1 MMRKQNVKRVF
12 PLALTALLMV
22 AGLMGCSKKNDPGP
36 GSGNGFKITDIQI
49 SNIVAEQERAGS
61 QVHVAYDV
69 KNVSGKDMV
78 DYSPFDILW
87 TVKTTDG
94 TLYQQERS
102 ISALKKDAVSPDDVW
117 IGVSA
122 GKVADLSTL
131 KYEVLL
137 DE

>member
-1 MMRKQNVKRVF
+1 MRKQNLKRTLTGAF
-12 PLALTALLMV
+12 TALLIV
-22 AGLMGCSKKNDPGP
+22 AGLMGCSKKDNPGP

-49 SNIVAEQERAGS
+49 SNIVAEQENAGR
-61 QVHVAYDV
+61 QVHVSYDV
-69 KNVSGKDMV
+69 KNVSGRDMV
-78 DYSPFDILW
+78 DYSPFDLLW

-102 ISALKKDAVSPDDVW
+102 VSALKKDAVSPDHVW
-117 IGVSA
+117 ISISA

>member
-1 MMRKQNVKRVF
+1 MRKQNLKRTL
-12 PLALTALLMV
+12 LAAFTALFIV

-36 GSGNGFKITDIQI
+36 GSGNGFKTTDIQI
-49 SNIVAEQERAGS
+49 SNIVAEQEGAGG
-61 QVHVAYDV
+61 QVHVSYDV

-78 DYSPFDILW
+78 VYSPFDILW

-102 ISALKKDAVSPDDVW
+102 VAALKKDAVSPDDVW
-117 IGVSA
+117 ISVSA